1 MWAVILKRSALLL
14 LTCGALV
21 AAGCGDDDD
30 DKNSSDAPAVTA
42 TTPAETPAET
52 TPEEPTTTAGDTGG
66 ANTDNPQVQAAVEA
80 CQSSIDNNAQ
90 LSEGA
95 KKELANVCKDAAS
108 GDEKAVKEAT
118 KKVCLKVLEET
129 GVTGPAADQ
138 AKQACEAAA
147 K

>member
-1 MWAVILKRSALLL
+1 MILKRSAVLLL
-14 LTCGALV
+14 ACGALV

-30 DKNSSDAPAVTA
+30 DSGSNSNTPAATQPA
-42 TTPAETPAET
+42 TTTEA
-52 TPEEPTTTAGDTGG
+52 TTTEATSTESTGADTS
-66 ANTDNPQVQAAVEA
+66 NPSVQAAVEA

-90 LSEGA
+90 LSAGA
-95 KKELANVCKDAAS
+95 KGELKNICKDAAS
-108 GDEKAVKEAT
+108 GDEAKVKEAT
-118 KKVCLKVLEET
+118 KKVCLKILEET